1 MQITFLGT
9 SAMVPTKERNH
20 PGFLLSYKDQGILFD
35 CGENIQRQLKIAGIS
50 PTKITKI
57 LISHWHGDH
66 VLGLPGLIQTLGNGD
81 YERTLKI
88 YGPAG
93 TKEFMKNVFK
103 AFVFDKKLIEI
114 EVEEVKDGVFFENKD
129 FKLEAFE
136 MEHGIKTVGYS
147 FIEEEKRKINLSFV
161 KKLGIPDGPLLG
173 KLQANKS
180 ITWKGKKVTPKEA
193 AYVVEGRKLAYIP
206 DTLPCK
212 NCVVLAKDADI
223 LVCEATYTSELEEKA
238 EEYRHLTAKQAA
250 IIASQAG
257 VKKLV
262 LTHFSQRYKNT
273 QELEEDA
280 KTYFSNVLCAK
291 DFMKIKM

>member
-35 CGENIQRQLKIAGIS
+35 CGENIQRQLKIEGIS
-50 PTKITKI
+50 PAKITKI

-81 YERTLKI
+81 YEKTLKI
-88 YGPAG
+88 YGPEG
-93 TKEFMKNVFK
+93 TKEFMKNMFK
-103 AFVFDKKLIEI
+103 AFIFDKKLIDIEI
-114 EVEEVKDGVFFENKD
+114 EEVKEGIFFENRD
-129 FKLEAFE
+129 FRLEALE

-147 FIEEEKRKINLSFV
+147 FVEKEKRKINLAFV

-173 KLQANKS
+173 KLQSNKI
-180 ITWKGKKVTPKEA
+180 ITWKGRKVTPKEA
-193 AYVVEGRKLAYIP
+193 TYVVGGKKLTYIP

-212 NCVVLAKDADI
+212 NCVELAKDADV
-223 LVCEATYTSELEEKA
+223 LVCEATYTSELEDKA

-250 IIASQAG
+250 MIANQAD
-257 VKKLV
+257 VKKLI

-273 QELEEDA
+273 HDLEEDA
-280 KTYFSNVLCAK
+280 KTYFDNVLCAK
-291 DFMKIKM
+291 DFMKIKI